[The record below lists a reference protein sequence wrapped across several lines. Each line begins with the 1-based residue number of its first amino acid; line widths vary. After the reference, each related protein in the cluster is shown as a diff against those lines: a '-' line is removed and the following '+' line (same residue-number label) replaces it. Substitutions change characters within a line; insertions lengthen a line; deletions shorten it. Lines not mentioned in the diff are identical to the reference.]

1 MPITVVSVPI
11 TLSASGAG
19 TATTRTVRGEVLK
32 IMFGTP
38 GTALLTGGSADLT
51 VTHAPTGGTVLSVSN
66 ISPGINTYSP
76 REPYHSIA
84 GAVLGTADANGV
96 TVAGSVTFTIAQGA
110 LSAAGTAHMYVRI

>member
-11 TLSASGAG
+11 TLDAAGAG
-19 TATTRTVRGEVLK
+19 TASTRTVRGEILK

-51 VTHAPTGGTVLSVSN
+51 VTHAPTGGTVMSVSD
-66 ISPGINTYSP
+66 IPAGAATYSP
-76 REPYHSIA
+76 RDPYHSSA
-84 GAVLGTADANGV
+84 GVVLGTADANGV